1 MDKIIIESS
10 FVNSLFK
17 CSLCNELIHLATV
30 INECFHR
37 FCKLCIMNYFEK
49 DNNTCPTCKITI
61 VNPFQTLKFD
71 LIFQRLLY
79 KIFPSEIACKSSLS
93 TTNESTYIQIETKIN
108 VYLEYW
114 DISLDLFPNESRT
127 ILSKCYLECLAS
139 TPLLTIEKFLRIK
152 HSLPLTMKI
161 DLFYKS
167 FLLNTNNE
175 RLIDI
180 SYCFDIINKNSLLDI
195 RFTISRYGYRSILK
209 HIRQSKQAVPLQ
221 IENLSSTSSI
231 DSTLKVK
238 LCRSQSSTNDWYISQ
253 ATSSIELPDLINSCE
268 NRTKHKRILLKKK
281 SILNKPRR
289 RIRFIPTMVK
299 VPPSIF
305 DCLSTK
311 QYDFNIFQTNEN
323 NLIDNTSET
332 KQILSNQ
339 KTICKVPPY
348 IPENPSFYDNNPI
361 DLSLK

>member
-37 FCKLCIMNYFEK
+37 FCKLCIMNYFK
-49 DNNTCPTCKITI
+49 KNHNTCPTCQIII

-71 LIFQRLLY
+71 LTFQRLLY
-79 KIFPSEIACKSSLS
+79 KIFPSIIQREIACKSSLL

-127 ILSKCYLECLAS
+127 KLSKCYLECLAS

-152 HSLPLTMKI
+152 HSLSSSIKI

-167 FLLNTNNE
+167 FLLNINHE

-180 SYCFDIINKNSLLDI
+180 CYCFDIINKNSLLNI
-195 RFTISRYGYRSILK
+195 RFTISPYGYKSILK
-209 HIRQSKQAVPLQ
+209 HIRQSKQSTTSLE
-221 IENLSSTSSI
+221 IEKSSTNSI
-231 DSTLKVK
+231 DSKLKVK
-238 LCRSQSSTNDWYISQ
+238 LCRSQNSTNNWYISQ
-253 ATSSIELPDLINSCE
+253 STSSSIELPDLINSCE
-268 NRTKHKRILLKKK
+268 NRTKHKIITFKKK
-281 SILNKPRR
+281 SILNKTRR

-305 DCLSTK
+305 DYHLSTK
-311 QYDFNIFQTNEN
+311 QYDFNLFQ
-323 NLIDNTSET
+323 
-332 KQILSNQ
+332 SNQ

-348 IPENPSFYDNNPI
+348 IPENFSFYDNNPL

>member
-79 KIFPSEIACKSSLS
+79 KIFPK
-93 TTNESTYIQIETKIN
+93 STYIQIETKIN

-180 SYCFDIINKNSLLDI
+180 SYCFDIINK
-195 RFTISRYGYRSILK
+195 
-209 HIRQSKQAVPLQ
+209 V
-221 IENLSSTSSI
+221 
-231 DSTLKVK
+231 
-238 LCRSQSSTNDWYISQ
+238 
-253 ATSSIELPDLINSCE
+253 
-268 NRTKHKRILLKKK
+268 RIIIIIFFFIK
-281 SILNKPRR
+281 I
-289 RIRFIPTMVK
+289 FIP
-299 VPPSIF
+299 
-305 DCLSTK
+305 
-311 QYDFNIFQTNEN
+311 
-323 NLIDNTSET
+323 
-332 KQILSNQ
+332 
-339 KTICKVPPY
+339 
-348 IPENPSFYDNNPI
+348 
-361 DLSLK
+361 

>member
-17 CSLCNELIHLATV
+17 CTLCNELIHLATI

-37 FCKLCIMNYFEK
+37 FCKLCIMNYFAK
-49 DNNTCPTCKITI
+49 NNNTCPICQII
-61 VNPFQTLKFD
+61 LVNPFQTLKFD
-71 LIFQRLLY
+71 LTFQRLLY
-79 KIFPSEIACKSSLS
+79 KIFPNIIQREIVCKSSVP
-93 TTNESTYIQIETKIN
+93 TTNDSTYIQIETKIN

-114 DISLDLFPNESRT
+114 DISLDLFPNESQT
-127 ILSKCYLECLAS
+127 ILSKCYLECQAN
-139 TPLLTIEKFLRIK
+139 TPLLIIEKFLRIK
-152 HSLPLTMKI
+152 YSLPSTMKI

-180 SYCFDIINKNSLLDI
+180 CYCFDIKNKNSILNIRFIISLYGYKSILKHIHQSKQSILLENKNSLLLS
-195 RFTISRYGYRSILK
+195 TN
-209 HIRQSKQAVPLQ
+209 SK
-221 IENLSSTSSI
+221 
-231 DSTLKVK
+231 LKVK
-238 LCRSQSSTNDWYISQ
+238 LCRSQNSTDNWYISQ
-253 ATSSIELPDLINSCE
+253 STSSIDLPDLINSCK
-268 NRTKHKRILLKKK
+268 NRTKSKIISLKKK
-281 SILNKPRR
+281 TIINKTRR

-305 DCLSTK
+305 DCFSTK
-311 QYDFNIFQTNEN
+311 QYDFNIYQSNEN
-323 NLIDNTSET
+323 YLIDNT
-332 KQILSNQ
+332 LSDIKQ

-348 IPENPSFYDNNPI
+348 IPENSSFYDNNPL